1 MEEENLRKIVR
12 LLCRENQADLGTFVF
27 PLSPSYFLF
36 FSSYFFFNECGRT
49 VHYVAFIFIPHNI
62 WKKILP

>member
-36 FSSYFFFNECGRT
+36 FSSYFFFFLTSADEQ
-49 VHYVAFIFIPHNI
+49 FIM
-62 WKKILP
+62 

>member
-1 MEEENLRKIVR
+1 MEFLGKKKTYQKMEEENLRKIVR

-36 FSSYFFFNECGRT
+36 FSSHFFFLTSADEQ
-49 VHYVAFIFIPHNI
+49 FIM
-62 WKKILP
+62 